1 MSKRKLSPFSLGF
14 IKIFGITAIL
24 TLLLTPITT
33 AEFSPVAATTDIT
46 GKVVRPGDTVEFT
59 TTITK
64 GYNTTKS
71 VSVRLFIDKKPD
83 NWPAGFYADNN
94 QVSQITFPA
103 DSTASKQ
110 VILRLRVPPSTS
122 DGSYL
127 IRIGLQP
134 YGEDVTNYDE
144 IYRDFAATVDRNAMP
159 DLDIYSGIPGRK
171 THPGSPA
178 RFLVTVENK
187 YDSRATVKL
196 SVLSKP
202 NEWGIDLL
210 SSDGARIT
218 KMSIPAKGKQD
229 FEVAAQP
236 SLNTTEGDYEVLI
249 GASIESGSQIISL
262 PLSIS
267 INPDIDSQALSAYL
281 EMRSAIP
288 GLEIRPENTAEF
300 TVSLKN
306 RYDQYI
312 KLNLKAL
319 SRPEGW
325 NVEFLSDTDDKV
337 RLTTLDLPAKGEQK
351 FKVKVKPSLNASD
364 GIYPVLVGAVS
375 GEKSVSQKLEVTV
388 NKGLEKSQIL
398 SVYPSYSEVTLNP
411 GSSTEI
417 RVTLRNGGNEALSNV
432 QLEIQDVSGI
442 STQIRS
448 FGTIEKL
455 EAGESRSIPIE
466 ITARADAGSG
476 IKEIF
481 MRARSGDVQGEE
493 KSIKVNVEKS
503 GSSGVAG
510 IGMVLLAVAALVFII
525 RKFGRR

>member
-1 MSKRKLSPFSLGF
+1 MNIISRA
-14 IKIFGITAIL
+14 FGILVIL
-24 TLLLTPITT
+24 ILFLLPLAS
-33 AEFSPVAATTDIT
+33 AEFSQITATTDIT

-59 TTITK
+59 TTLQK
-64 GYNTTKS
+64 GYNTSKS
-71 VSVRLFIDKKPD
+71 VSVKLFIDKKPD
-83 NWPAGFYADNN
+83 NWLAGFYADNN

-103 DSTASKQ
+103 DSTDSKQ
-110 VILRLRVPPSTS
+110 IILRLRVPVNTT
-122 DGSYL
+122 DGAYL

-134 YGEDVTNYDE
+134 YGEDVTNYE
-144 IYRDFAATVDRNAMP
+144 LIYREFVATVDRNAMP
-159 DLDIYSGIPGRK
+159 SLDIYSSIPGRK

-178 RFLVTVENK
+178 RFSITVENK

-202 NEWGIDLL
+202 DEWGVDML

-218 KMSIPAKGKQD
+218 KLSIPAKGKQD
-229 FEVAAQP
+229 FDVIAQP
-236 SLNTTEGDYEVLI
+236 PLNTSEGDYEVLM
-249 GASIESGSQIISL
+249 GASMESGSQIISL

-267 INPDIDSQALSAYL
+267 INPDIDSTQALSAYL
-281 EMRSAIP
+281 EMRSAIA
-288 GLEIRPENTAEF
+288 GLEVRPENTADF

-306 RYDQYI
+306 RYDQQI

-319 SRPEGW
+319 NKPEGW
-325 NVEFLSDTDDKV
+325 NVEFLSDTNDKV
-337 RLTTLDLPAKGEQK
+337 RLTTLELPAKGEQE

-364 GIYPVLVGAVS
+364 GIYPILVGAVS
-375 GEKSVSQKLEVTV
+375 GDDRSISQRLEVTV
-388 NKGLEKSQIL
+388 NKGIEKSQIL
-398 SVYPSYSEVTLNP
+398 SLYPSYSEVTLNP
-411 GSSTEI
+411 GGSTEI
-417 RVTLRNGGNEALSNV
+417 SVTLRNGGDEALSNV
-432 QLEIQDVSGI
+432 QLEIQEVSGI

-455 EAGESRSIPIE
+455 EAGESRNIPVE

-481 MRARSGDVQGEE
+481 MRARSGDIQGEE

-510 IGMVLLAVAALVFII
+510 IGMVVLAIIALVFII

>member
-1 MSKRKLSPFSLGF
+1 MT
-14 IKIFGITAIL
+14 KILRIIGYLTIL
-24 TLLLTPITT
+24 ILILIPLAS
-33 AEFSPVAATTDIT
+33 AEFSQITATTDIT

-59 TTITK
+59 TTLQK

-71 VSVRLFIDKKPD
+71 VSVKLYIDKKPD
-83 NWPAGFYADNN
+83 NWLAGFYADNN

-110 VILRLRVPPSTS
+110 IILRLRVPVNTS
-122 DGSYL
+122 DGAYL

-134 YGEDVTNYDE
+134 YGEYVTNYE
-144 IYRDFAATVDRNAMP
+144 LIYRDFAATVDRNAMP
-159 DLDIYSGIPGRK
+159 NLDIYSGIPGRK

-178 RFLVTVENK
+178 RFSVTVENK

-202 NEWGIDLL
+202 DEWGVDML

-218 KMSIPAKGKQD
+218 KLSIPAKGKQD
-229 FEVAAQP
+229 FDVIAQP
-236 SLNTTEGDYEVLI
+236 PVNTSEGDYEVLI
-249 GASIESGSQIISL
+249 GASMESGSQIISL

-267 INPDIDSQALSAYL
+267 INPDIDPTQALSAYL
-281 EMRSAIP
+281 EMRSAIA
-288 GLEIRPENTAEF
+288 GLEVRPENAAEF

-306 RYDQYI
+306 RYDQQI

-319 SRPEGW
+319 NKPEGW

-337 RLTTLDLPAKGEQK
+337 RLAALELPAKGEQK
-351 FKVKVKPSLNASD
+351 FKVKVKPASNASD
-364 GIYPVLVGAVS
+364 GIYPILVGAVS
-375 GEKSVSQKLEVTV
+375 GDDRSVSQRLEVTV

-411 GSSTEI
+411 GGSTGI
-417 RVTLRNGGNEALSNV
+417 SVTLRNGGNEALSNV

-448 FGTIEKL
+448 FGTIEKF
-455 EAGESRSIPIE
+455 EAGESRTIPVE

-481 MRARSGDVQGEE
+481 MRAKSGDIQGEE

-503 GSSGVAG
+503 GSSGIAG
-510 IGMVLLAVAALVFII
+510 IGMVVLAIIALVFII

>member
-1 MSKRKLSPFSLGF
+1 MNKILKTLGIIALF
-14 IKIFGITAIL
+14 

-59 TTITK
+59 TTLQK

-71 VSVRLFIDKKPD
+71 VSIKLFIDKKPD
-83 NWPAGFYADNN
+83 NWLAGFYADNN
-94 QVSQITFPA
+94 QISQITFPV

-110 VILRLRVPPSTS
+110 VILRLRVPPNTS

-134 YGEDVTNYDE
+134 YGEDVTNYDV

-159 DLDIYSGIPGRK
+159 DLDIYSAIPGRK
-171 THPGSPA
+171 THPGSPVK
-178 RFLVTVENK
+178 FGVTVENK

-202 NEWGIDLL
+202 SEWGIDLL

-218 KMSIPAKGKQD
+218 KLSIPAKGKQEL
-229 FEVAAQP
+229 EVAAQP
-236 SLNTTEGDYEVLI
+236 PINAADGDYEILI
-249 GASIESGSQIISL
+249 GASMESGSQIISL

-267 INPDIDSQALSAYL
+267 INPDMDTQALSAYL
-281 EMRSAIP
+281 EMSSAIP
-288 GLEIRPENTAEF
+288 GLEVRPENVAEF
-300 TVSLKN
+300 IVSLKN
-306 RYDQYI
+306 RYDQHI
-312 KLNLKAL
+312 KLNLKPL
-319 SRPEGW
+319 SKPEGW

-337 RLTTLDLPAKGEQK
+337 RLTTLDLPARGEQK
-351 FKVKVKPSLNASD
+351 FNVKVKPALNASD
-364 GIYPVLVGAVS
+364 GIYPILVGAVS
-375 GEKSVSQKLEVTV
+375 EEKSVSQRLEITV
-388 NKGLEKSQIL
+388 NKGLERSQIL
-398 SVYPSYSEVTLNP
+398 SLYPSYSEVTLNP

-455 EAGESRSIPIE
+455 EAGESRSIPVE

-510 IGMVLLAVAALVFII
+510 IGMVVLAVAALVFII

>member
-1 MSKRKLSPFSLGF
+1 MNMVKILG
-14 IKIFGITAIL
+14 IITIL
-24 TLLLTPITT
+24 ILVIPLAT
-33 AEFSPVAATTDIT
+33 AEFSQITATTDIT

-59 TTITK
+59 TTLQK

-71 VSVRLFIDKKPD
+71 VSVKLFIDKKPD
-83 NWPAGFYADNN
+83 NWLAGFYADNN

-103 DSTASKQ
+103 DSSGSKQ
-110 VILRLRVPPSTS
+110 VVLRLRVPANAS
-122 DGSYL
+122 DGAYL
-127 IRIGLQP
+127 IRIVLQP
-134 YGEDVTNYDE
+134 YGEDVTNYDL
-144 IYRDFAATVDRNAMP
+144 IYREFVATVDRNAMP
-159 DLDIYSGIPGRK
+159 NLDIYSGIPGRK

-178 RFLVTVENK
+178 RFSVTVENK

-202 NEWGIDLL
+202 EEWGVDLL

-218 KMSIPAKGKQD
+218 KLSIPAKGKQD
-229 FEVAAQP
+229 FDVVAQP
-236 SLNTTEGDYEVLI
+236 PINATDGDFEVLI
-249 GASIESGSQIISL
+249 GASMESGSQIITM

-267 INPDIDSQALSAYL
+267 INPDLDPAQALSAYL
-281 EMRSAIP
+281 EMHSSIA
-288 GLEIRPENTAEF
+288 GLEVRPENVAEF
-300 TVSLKN
+300 IVSLKN
-306 RYDQYI
+306 RYDQQI

-319 SRPEGW
+319 NKPEGW
-325 NVEFLSDTDDKV
+325 NVEFLLDSDDDV
-337 RLTTLDLPAKGEQK
+337 RLTSLELPARGEQK
-351 FKVKVKPSLNASD
+351 FRVKVKPSLNASD
-364 GIYPVLVGAVS
+364 GIYPILVGAVS
-375 GEKSVSQKLEVTV
+375 GDDRSVSQRLEVTV
-388 NKGLEKSQIL
+388 NKGIEKSQIL
-398 SVYPSYSEVTLNP
+398 SLYPSYSEVTLNP

-417 RVTLRNGGNEALSNV
+417 SVTLRNGGDEALSNV
-432 QLEIQDVSGI
+432 QLEIQEVSGI

-455 EAGESRSIPIE
+455 EAGESRNVPVE

-481 MRARSGDVQGEE
+481 MRAKSGDIQGEE

-510 IGMVLLAVAALVFII
+510 IGMVVLAIIALVFII

>member
-1 MSKRKLSPFSLGF
+1 M
-14 IKIFGITAIL
+14 IAIL
-24 TLLLTPITT
+24 VLLLIPSSS
-33 AEFSPVAATTDIT
+33 AEFSPIAATTDIT
-46 GKVVRPGDTVEFT
+46 GKVVRPGDIVEFT

-71 VSVRLFIDKKPD
+71 VSVKLFIDKKPD
-83 NWPAGFYADNN
+83 SWLTGFYADNT

-103 DSTASKQ
+103 GSTASKQ
-110 VILRLRVPPSTS
+110 IVLRLRVPANTS

-134 YGEDVTNYDE
+134 YGEDVTNYDV

-171 THPGSPA
+171 THPGTPA
-178 RFLVTVENK
+178 KFSVTVENK

-202 NEWGIDLL
+202 DEWGVDLL

-218 KMSIPAKGKQD
+218 KLGIPAKDRQD
-229 FEVAAQP
+229 FEVAVQP

-249 GASIESGSQIISL
+249 GASMESGSRVISL

-267 INPDIDSQALSAYL
+267 INPDLDETQALSAYL

-306 RYDQYI
+306 RYDQHI
-312 KLNLKAL
+312 KLNLKTL
-319 SRPEGW
+319 SKPEGW

-337 RLTTLDLPAKGEQK
+337 RLTTLDLPAKGEQE
-351 FKVKVKPSLNASD
+351 FKVKVKPATNSSD
-364 GIYPVLVGAVS
+364 GIYPVIVGAVT
-375 GEKSVSQKLEVTV
+375 GDGRSVSRRLEVTV
-388 NKGLEKSQIL
+388 NKGIENNQIL
-398 SVYPSYSEVTLNP
+398 SVYPDYSEITLNP
-411 GSSTEI
+411 GGSTEI
-417 RVTLRNGGNEALSNV
+417 RVSLRNGGNEALENV
-432 QLEIQDVSGI
+432 QLEINQVSGI
-442 STQIRS
+442 STVIRS

-455 EAGESRSIPIE
+455 EAGDSRSIPVE

-476 IKEIF
+476 IKELF
-481 MRARSGDVQGEE
+481 MRARSSNIQSEE
-493 KSIKVNVEKS
+493 KSIKINVEKS

-510 IGMVLLAVAALVFII
+510 VGMVLVAIAALVFII